1 MPVLEICAFFFFTL
15 LLLVSHLSW
24 HQTASNSAKQT
35 LIQRWCEEGCRY
47 FTKWRYMTKCSLRL
61 TTAEEVSG
69 FLYPH
74 HSLPAHPLLL
84 QTTLGKK
91 KKKKEKK
98 KGELFWISSHQP
110 PRATLISTTMQIQDV
125 MVCMLRS
132 QGRERNISAGG
143 LWLKCGPLTG
153 IVNTLI
159 DNFIRYTLALLC
171 RPLSDPSP
179 SSRNL
184 FEALIQQGVRNV
196 P

>member
-1 MPVLEICAFFFFTL
+1 MLSAKFKVSFVKLSPGIRRALKDILHDAVTSNLTLITYQKKRKSLVCWKKMKKKERKKINTKNKTKKNAMPVLEICAFFFFFTL

-91 KKKKEKK
+91 KKKRKK
-98 KGELFWISSHQP
+98 KRGS
-110 PRATLISTTMQIQDV
+110 
-125 MVCMLRS
+125 C
-132 QGRERNISAGG
+132 
-143 LWLKCGPLTG
+143 
-153 IVNTLI
+153 
-159 DNFIRYTLALLC
+159 
-171 RPLSDPSP
+171 
-179 SSRNL
+179 
-184 FEALIQQGVRNV
+184 FE
-196 P
+196 

>member
-1 MPVLEICAFFFFTL
+1 MLSAKFKVSFVKLSPGIRRALKDILHDAVTSNLTLITYQKKRKSLVCWKKMKKKERKKINTKNKTKKKCYASFRDMCLFFFFTL

-24 HQTASNSAKQT
+24 HQTASNSVKQT

-91 KKKKEKK
+91 KKKKKK
-98 KGELFWISSHQP
+98 KRGS
-110 PRATLISTTMQIQDV
+110 
-125 MVCMLRS
+125 C
-132 QGRERNISAGG
+132 
-143 LWLKCGPLTG
+143 
-153 IVNTLI
+153 
-159 DNFIRYTLALLC
+159 
-171 RPLSDPSP
+171 
-179 SSRNL
+179 
-184 FEALIQQGVRNV
+184 FE
-196 P
+196 